1 MKKKISNFVI
11 SLIAIICVLNISNI
25 GNSME
30 DKIFYDF
37 KLELINGEKISLNEY
52 KGKAVLL
59 VNVASN
65 CGFTK
70 QFKMKS
76 HCL

>member
-11 SLIAIICVLNISNI
+11 SLITIICVLNFNNI

-30 DKIFYDF
+30 DKTFYDF

-59 VNVASN
+59 VNLASN

-70 QFKMKS
+70 Q
-76 HCL
+76 

>member
-1 MKKKISNFVI
+1 MQNPMEKNF
-11 SLIAIICVLNISNI
+11 
-25 GNSME
+25 
-30 DKIFYDF
+30 FDF
-37 KLELINGEKISLNEY
+37 KLELINGEKIKLNEY

-70 QFKMKS
+70 QYD
-76 HCL
+76 